1 MAAQLAV
8 EEPMDLSVHVLDG
21 VKEPALLLEKVTVPI
36 IGAGVGEVSVTVAVH
51 WVGWLTAT
59 EGGLQLMLVEVVLGD
74 VDAKNTPLL
83 QVPLGTPLPL
93 FPPIQYTN
101 PESNAQLCV

>member
-1 MAAQLAV
+1 MPL
-8 EEPMDLSVHVLDG
+8 P
-21 VKEPALLLEKVTVPI
+21 LLLIATGP
-36 IGAGVGEVSVTVAVH
+36 AGVIAVSGEVSVTVTGQSVFPVTVAVH

-59 EGGLQLMLVEVVLGD
+59 EEGLQLMLVEVVLGD

-93 FPPIQYTN
+93 FPPIQYTY